1 LKPFTRL
8 SLRLLRYGL
17 ILLALGVVGACLTLG
32 IAYWLLAP
40 RLPSVESLKDVRL
53 QVPLRIYTADN
64 RLVATFGETRR
75 IPVTID
81 HVPAQLK
88 NAFIAAEDA
97 RFYEHPGF
105 DWQGVL
111 RAGLHVVFS
120 GGEKTQGAST
130 ITQQVARNFF
140 LSSEKSYT
148 RKLSE
153 LFLARRIEETLSK
166 DEILELYL
174 NKIFL
179 GNRAYGV
186 AAAAEFY
193 YGKTLDQL
201 SLAECAMLASLPK
214 FPSTGNPLSNRQRAV
229 ERRNNYVLQRMLD
242 NGFINPEQFKQATA
256 EPDLAYAH
264 EPPIEVEAPY
274 LAELVRRE
282 ALDRLGNDAMTD
294 GYRIYTTLDSRA
306 QDAANQALRDDL
318 VNYDQRHGYRGPE
331 AHVQLAA
338 GFTTTDLDR
347 KLDPYHAV
355 VGLIP
360 GIVTDVEPKSAL
372 VYLNDGQ
379 SVPLDLEAVSWA
391 RAYQDEAHRGPA
403 IKHLDALLKVGD
415 IVRLA
420 RNPEGKW
427 RLSQIPAAQ
436 GALIALNPENGA
448 IVAEV
453 GGFSFARSK
462 FNRAVQASRQPGSG
476 FKPFF
481 YAAAF
486 EHGFTPASIVNDAPI
501 VFADPSKPNGLW
513 TPQNDD
519 GKFDG
524 PMRLREAMVQSK
536 NLVSVRLLDA
546 IGVRYARE
554 YASRFGIPIEQI
566 PDNLSMALGTASVSP
581 LIMARGF
588 AVFANGGFLVDPYF
602 IESIHDRDDNEVYR
616 AHPAVACR
624 QCPER
629 LREDARAASAGATA
643 VPAVDARSR
652 VSALAPIAAAHAAA
666 AEPGPGTDNA
676 APRLA
681 PRAIDART
689 AYLVGSLLRDVV
701 RRGTGHDAMVLKRG
715 DLAGKTGS
723 TNDHRD
729 AWFTGYNDA
738 VVTSVWVGFD
748 DFSSLGRA
756 NGIGEFGA
764 QAALPMWI
772 DFMREVLKG
781 TPEKPFEMP
790 SGITTARIDPDTGQ
804 LAPSGD
810 GRSML
815 EVFRVEDVSRLAA
828 GPNNPSEQ
836 EKRVQQDAYGIF

>member
-1 LKPFTRL
+1 MRL
-8 SLRLLRYGL
+8 FLRLLRYFL
-17 ILLALGVVGACLTLG
+17 VLALVGVVFGCLSLG
-32 IAYWLLAP
+32 VAYWLTAP
-40 RLPSVESLKDVRL
+40 RLPSVETLKAVRL
-53 QVPLRIYTADN
+53 QVPLRVYTADN
-64 RLVATFGETRR
+64 RLIATFGETRR
-75 IPVTID
+75 IPVKID
-81 HVPAQLK
+81 KIPTQLK
-88 NAFIAAEDA
+88 QAFIAAEDA

-105 DWQGVL
+105 DWQGVV

-153 LFLARRIEETLSK
+153 LFLARRIEQALTK

-201 SLAECAMLASLPK
+201 TLSESAMLASLPK
-214 FPSTGNPLSNRQRAV
+214 FPSTGNPLNNRTRAV
-229 ERRNNYVLQRMLD
+229 ERRNVYVLQRMLE
-242 NGFINPEQFKQATA
+242 NRFITPEQFKLASA
-256 EPDLAYAH
+256 EPDLSYAH

-274 LAELVRRE
+274 LAEMVRRD
-282 ALDRLGNDAMTD
+282 ALERLGNDAMTD
-294 GYRIYTTLDSRA
+294 GYTIHTTLDSRA

-318 VNYDQRHGYRGPE
+318 VSYDQRHGYRGPE
-331 AHVQLAA
+331 AHVELAA
-338 GFTTTDLDR
+338 GFTPADLDKR
-347 KLDPYHAV
+347 LDPYHPV

-360 GIVTDVEPKSAL
+360 GIVTESEEKSAL
-372 VYLNDGQ
+372 VYLDDGQ
-379 SVPLDLEAVSWA
+379 SVPLDLAAVAWA
-391 RAYQDEAHRGPA
+391 RTYQDESHRGA
-403 IKHLDALLKVGD
+403 AVKRVDAVLKVGD
-415 IVRLA
+415 IVRLGRGA
-420 RNPEGKW
+420 DGKW
-427 RLSQIPAAQ
+427 KLTQVPAAQ
-436 GALIALNPENGA
+436 GALLALNPEDGA
-448 IVAEV
+448 IIAEV
-453 GGFSFARSK
+453 GGFSYARSK
-462 FNRAVQASRQPGSG
+462 FNRAVQSNRQPGSS
-476 FKPFF
+476 FKPYF

-486 EHGFTPASIVNDAPI
+486 EHGFTPASMINDAPI

-554 YASRFGIPIEQI
+554 YVTRFGIPIDQI

-602 IESIHDRDDNEVYR
+602 IDSISDRDGKEIYK
-616 AHPAVACR
+616 AHPVVACR
-624 QCPER
+624 HCPER
-629 LREDARAASAGATA
+629 VIEDARLAAAQGAGDKPDAIKTSALSPIASAN
-643 VPAVDARSR
+643 
-652 VSALAPIAAAHAAA
+652 AAAL
-666 AEPGPGTDNA
+666 PA
-676 APRLA
+676 APGGDAGKPLLA
-681 PRAIDART
+681 PRVLDARI
-689 AYLVGSLLRDVV
+689 AYLIGSLLHDVV
-701 RRGTGHDAMVLKRG
+701 RRGTGHDAMVLKRN

-729 AWFTGYNDA
+729 AWFTGYNDS
-738 VVTSVWVGFD
+738 VVASTWVGFD

-772 DFMREVLKG
+772 SFMRETTKG
-781 TPEKPFEMP
+781 TPERPFEMP

-804 LAPSGD
+804 LASSGD
-810 GRSML
+810 GKSML
-815 EVFRVEDVSRLAA
+815 EVFKVEDIARLAA
-828 GPNNPSEQ
+828 GPNNPTEQ